1 MNYSG
6 YTPCSSWYA
15 ASEADPQMITRRSVF
30 VLLAL
35 ILSGCVTVGS
45 SFQWSQ
51 ARQIKKGMNQAQV
64 EAIMGKPTTVVSQ
77 SGIERWAWSY
87 GTSDM
92 MAIHS
97 TGASF
102 SIDFKDGRVVTV
114 PTIPASFQ

>member
-1 MNYSG
+1 
-6 YTPCSSWYA
+6 
-15 ASEADPQMITRRSVF
+15 MIAHRIILG
-30 VLLAL
+30 VLTM
-35 ILSGCVTVGS
+35 ILCGCVTVGS
-45 SFQWSQ
+45 SFEWSQ

-64 EAIMGKPTTVVSQ
+64 EAIMGKPMTVVSE
-77 SGIERWAWSY
+77 SGVERWVWSY

-97 TGASF
+97 TGGSF

>member
-1 MNYSG
+1 MN
-6 YTPCSSWYA
+6 A
-15 ASEADPQMITRRSVF
+15 RRTILA
-30 VLLAL
+30 LLAL

-45 SFQWSQ
+45 SFEWSQ

-64 EAIMGKPTTVVSQ
+64 EAIMGKPMTVVSE
-77 SGIERWAWSY
+77 SGVERWGWSY

-97 TGASF
+97 TGGSF